1 MNVFTSLTRPRDGL
15 RCAIHHSL
23 CNLVGSVTLLL
34 VMAGCAT
41 WQPPIESSDASLRER
56 AQTITSRNVRVSATV
71 LSADDRQRILGVEI
85 DSRQMQPVWVEVQ
98 NRTQDQLWLLR
109 PGTDPDYFS
118 PLEVAW
124 SLHKPLAS
132 QSNERID
139 QHFDKL
145 GFKNPVLPGATTA
158 GLLFIK
164 PERGTRFLNIDLLQ
178 RKTLIPFTLFLKV
191 PDDAGDKRF
200 IQNAFQYPDT
210 EIKNYKDIANLQAA
224 LERHSCCAADA
235 HGTPNG
241 DPINAIFIGEFSDIA
256 AAFIRRSYRRD
267 LRSMDAAEHVFGRK
281 PDAVVRKESQAGA
294 PATWVRVWL
303 APIRFEG
310 RSVYLAQVG
319 RPVGGRFA
327 SMDQQS
333 MVLHEDVDE
342 ARNLLIQDMMYS
354 AGLEKLALINGVGLA
369 SQADPR
375 TTFNGARYHSDGLR
389 AVMFFAARPLTF
401 SDVQIL
407 SWEPFPNQG
416 TVLHQE
422 NRDARK

>member
-1 MNVFTSLTRPRDGL
+1 MNVLPSLPCQRRGFHCEIL
-15 RCAIHHSL
+15 HSL
-23 CNLVGSVTLLL
+23 CNMVWLVSLLL
-34 VMAGCAT
+34 AVAGCAT
-41 WQPPIESSDASLRER
+41 WQAPPEMSDASLRER
-56 AQTITSRNVRVSATV
+56 ALTVTNRDVRVSATV
-71 LSADDRQRILGVEI
+71 LSAEDRQRILGVEI
-85 DSRQMQPVWVEVQ
+85 DSRQIQPVWVEVQ
-98 NRTQDQLWLLR
+98 NRTPDQLWLLR

-124 SLHKPLAS
+124 SVHKSFAS
-132 QSNERID
+132 ESNERID
-139 QHFDKL
+139 QHLDKL

-178 RKTLIPFTLFLKV
+178 KKTLIPFTLFLRV

-200 IQNAFQYPDT
+200 DQSAFQYPDV
-210 EIKNYKDIANLQAA
+210 EIKEYKDLTVLQTA
-224 LERHSCCAADA
+224 LERLPCCATDA
-235 HGTPNG
+235 QGTPNG
-241 DPINAIFIGEFSDIA
+241 DPINAIFVGEFPDVA

-267 LRSMDAAEHVFGRK
+267 LRPGDAAEHVFGRQ

-303 APIRFEG
+303 APMRFEG

-327 SMDQQS
+327 SVDQQS
-333 MVLHEDVDE
+333 MVLDEDVDE

-354 AGLEKLALINGVGLA
+354 AGLEKLGLINGVGFA
-369 SQADPR
+369 SQAQSR

-389 AVMFFAARPLTF
+389 AVMFFATRPLTF

-407 SWEPFPNQG
+407 SWEPFPDQG
-416 TVLHQE
+416 AVLHEE
-422 NRDARK
+422 NRDERK